1 LNRANTTSYKTKK
14 KILRVHQ
21 VKPQQQ
27 QQMAMS
33 AGQSPIGHQ
42 TQLSPPPF
50 TSSTSSQHGHMSYPT
65 VPRSAGMDN
74 MSCWQHTGSAAP
86 AFGGISAIP
95 SPPTVLFNTNQPL
108 AQANTLYNFQ
118 LDNQRSQYS
127 QYPPY
132 GLGTNNA
139 PATGFSQ
146 QSLYMQQPPPPTA
159 QGYDINPSNLSQYR
173 LQVSLFYSKCKL

>member
-1 LNRANTTSYKTKK
+1 MNETSYKTKK
-14 KILRVHQ
+14 KNSRVLQ

-50 TSSTSSQHGHMSYPT
+50 TSTSSQHGHMSYPT
-65 VPRSAGMDN
+65 VQRSAGMDN

-108 AQANTLYNFQ
+108 AQASGLYNFQ
-118 LDNQRSQYS
+118 LDNQRSQFS

-132 GLGTNNA
+132 GLNSNNA
-139 PATGFSQ
+139 ANTGFSQ

-159 QGYDINPSNLSQYR
+159 QGYDLNPSNLSQYR
-173 LQVSLFYSKCKL
+173 LQVS